1 MDEAARLAA
10 AKRFG
15 FRVTLAM
22 VAGRDARNAPAAAR
36 ADLCHALVVIALE
49 EKDADLARGLGADGA
64 ALVPISE
71 RTRVHRR
78 SAMGLADPDAPP
90 LTPAWGLS
98 RTRSFLVGEAAPNAD
113 GADFWWMW
121 DAREDVPWGQVLDHH
136 RQGLGRLPVRDV
148 FGCGPACLGRIRARL
163 TAWWLL
169 YRKGQAPALV
179 RQPPVPPEPPPKW
192 AWKAV
197 KPYQPKFPELAVP
210 KKPRRVSQLNVNG
223 RVYTFGASAG
233 GKVSAA
239 GLKRGVAN
247 GTFSGFHRW
256 DPETGQLIRPR
267 PGPGPG
273 PGPRPVKPPPPPP
286 PAPRFRPAENAGD
299 RVTVV
304 VDAARLDAAWRR
316 DPDFYVPPGGR
327 EEDRQKYANNVA
339 FVARARREGLAIE
352 QPRITVDADGA
363 ASFIDGRHRFAALR
377 DAGVESVPVSVD
389 PEEAARARRLLGA
402 AGPPVHA
409 PGKPI
414 AERIATWSEGDAIHR
429 RALEAIEAGRPAVAA
444 ALRALDRAVAEE
456 VDVRERRDR
465 VARRL
470 AGRYTLEEAR
480 GLPEFQ
486 RVDQPWREA
495 LQKIEDAKRALL
507 EARAEF
513 VARVHATLP
522 AAGRPHREVG
532 WKTAAKVPA
541 TVRRVADE
549 AMAWLT
555 RYLERGDE
563 DRLRPRLGGVVPRSK
578 YDRST
583 NTVSL
588 RDEAP
593 VRIAVHELGHCLDE
607 TLLTDGRK
615 LGAVSKE
622 FLRHRV
628 GDEAPRRLD
637 DLFPGK
643 FHADE
648 MGRKDRFTEAL
659 GGDMRAYYAGKVYE
673 RGGTEVFALGLE
685 QLYKAPHL
693 LARDP
698 EYFKLVVGFLTGALR

>member
-389 PEEAARARRLLGA
+389 PEEAARARRVLGA
-402 AGPPVHA
+402 DGPLATGFAREPGTGPRSSEGTGDRQANIARAASLAEAEGFRCETTGYDLISRRMGKAVDDLVCVYFRDLDVIAINERDPYWDDPAASIRAMYEKGYASTDHPDHAIRHEIGHGLNLRGLTDEQADVLVNSRTLRDRARDLGASVSDRARMNAAELIAEVHA
-409 PGKPI
+409 G
-414 AERIATWSEGDAIHR
+414 
-429 RALEAIEAGRPAVAA
+429 
-444 ALRALDRAVAEE
+444 
-456 VDVRERRDR
+456 
-465 VARRL
+465 
-470 AGRYTLEEAR
+470 
-480 GLPEFQ
+480 
-486 RVDQPWREA
+486 
-495 LQKIEDAKRALL
+495 
-507 EARAEF
+507 
-513 VARVHATLP
+513 
-522 AAGRPHREVG
+522 
-532 WKTAAKVPA
+532 
-541 TVRRVADE
+541 
-549 AMAWLT
+549 
-555 RYLERGDE
+555 
-563 DRLRPRLGGVVPRSK
+563 
-578 YDRST
+578 
-583 NTVSL
+583 L
-588 RDEAP
+588 RDGRSYSEA
-593 VRIAVHELGHCLDE
+593 VRGFYN
-607 TLLTDGRK
+607 RW
-615 LGAVSKE
+615 
-622 FLRHRV
+622 
-628 GDEAPRRLD
+628 
-637 DLFPGK
+637 
-643 FHADE
+643 
-648 MGRKDRFTEAL
+648 
-659 GGDMRAYYAGKVYE
+659 GG
-673 RGGTEVFALGLE
+673 
-685 QLYKAPHL
+685 
-693 LARDP
+693 RDP
-698 EYFKLVVGFLTGALR
+698 